1 MSLRKKRRIIKHA
14 KEDEKNHWRQN
25 TTLNVI
31 QYIGWNGGY
40 VCGCNRMWDSKSSS
54 IIVIIA
60 TKHFS
65 RFQIHLYIEQCKVKC
80 KNPKRNKNAPYAL
93 ARVYESIF
101 VFFLKLVVCW
111 DSYVRFLIQ
120 KTNIILMLLES
131 RVYMFRCSEHTSFIS
146 RKCFYERSHR
156 TFLNWFCFSFLR
168 LRLDLTPKINFYCG
182 IECWVCE

>member
-1 MSLRKKRRIIKHA
+1 MSLRKKRQIIKHA

-25 TTLNVI
+25 TTLYVI

-120 KTNIILMLLES
+120 KANIILMLLES
-131 RVYMFRCSEHTSFIS
+131 RVYMFRTHVIHIKEMLLWAITPNILELILFLLFTFTS
-146 RKCFYERSHR
+146 
-156 TFLNWFCFSFLR
+156 W
-168 LRLDLTPKINFYCG
+168 LDTKN
-182 IECWVCE
+182 